1 MSGTGLLTYASPWQ
15 NESGNNRCNSTVRK
29 RQSTLAN
36 PSTRMNKTIKKQPS
50 TSFEEEEEDDYS
62 VEKENFQSLTPAS
75 IEDASTRS
83 AKVQDII
90 NNIGSV
96 KPENDGTSLT
106 NFNPVNYPTATP
118 VKSPVKTIAPF
129 YESKESTSS
138 YLGNYKDIYNSS
150 SRIGEYPYV
159 KPNSSSNSI
168 LPMTDKFT
176 EKINYMIHLLE
187 EQQKEPT
194 KHITEEFILYTF
206 LGIFVIYIVDS
217 FARVGKY
224 IR

>member
-15 NESGNNRCNSTVRK
+15 NESSNNRNNSTVRK
-29 RQSTLAN
+29 RQSTLAI
-36 PSTRMNKTIKKQPS
+36 PSNRMNKTIKKQPS
-50 TSFEEEEEDDYS
+50 VSFEEEEDDYS
-62 VEKENFQSLTPAS
+62 TEKENFQSLTPAS
-75 IEDASTRS
+75 IEDVTSRS
-83 AKVQDII
+83 SKVQEMI

-96 KPENDGTSLT
+96 KTEDDGTSLA
-106 NFNPVNYPTATP
+106 NFNPVNYSEKSAPPP
-118 VKSPVKTIAPF
+118 VKSIAPF
-129 YESKESTSS
+129 YESKESASA

-159 KPNSSSNSI
+159 KPTNNSNSI
-168 LPMTDKFT
+168 LPISDKFT

>member
-15 NESGNNRCNSTVRK
+15 NESNNRSNNTVRK
-29 RQSTLAN
+29 RQSTLPTPCMRN
-36 PSTRMNKTIKKQPS
+36 NKTIKKNPA
-50 TSFEEEEEDDYS
+50 TLPNIEDADEYP
-62 VEKENFQSLTPAS
+62 VDRENFQSLTPATLDDDKS
-75 IEDASTRS
+75 RST
-83 AKVQDII
+83 KIQEII
-90 NNIGSV
+90 NNVGSI
-96 KPENDGTSLT
+96 KTEDDGTALA
-106 NFNPVNYPTATP
+106 NFNPNTNYEKRTTKP
-118 VKSPVKTIAPF
+118 IAPF
-129 YESKESTSS
+129 YATNDSTS
-138 YLGNYKDIYNSS
+138 YPLGNYKDIYNSPS
-150 SRIGEYPYV
+150 HIGDYPYS
-159 KPNSSSNSI
+159 KPSTVNSSAVPLIN
-168 LPMTDKFT
+168 DKFT

>member
-15 NESGNNRCNSTVRK
+15 NDSTNRYNNTVRK
-29 RQSTLAN
+29 RQSTLPN
-36 PSTRMNKTIKKQPS
+36 PSIRNNKTIKKNPANLQDM
-50 TSFEEEEEDDYS
+50 EDNDEYP
-62 VEKENFQSLTPAS
+62 VDKENFQSLSP
-75 IEDASTRS
+75 STLDDSKSRS
-83 AKVQDII
+83 TKIQEII
-90 NNIGSV
+90 NNVGSV
-96 KPENDGTSLT
+96 KTEDDGTSLS
-106 NFNPVNYPTATP
+106 NFNPTSSSEKPT
-118 VKSPVKTIAPF
+118 VKTIA
-129 YESKESTSS
+129 SS
-138 YLGNYKDIYNSS
+138 YATNDSSSYDLGNYKDIYNSS
-150 SRIGEYPYV
+150 SRIGEFQFPYP
-159 KPNSSSNSI
+159 KPSSQMVPV
-168 LPMTDKFT
+168 LQDKIT

>member
-15 NESGNNRCNSTVRK
+15 NESNNRSNNTVRK
-29 RQSTLAN
+29 RQSTLPTPCMRN
-36 PSTRMNKTIKKQPS
+36 NKTIKRNP
-50 TSFEEEEEDDYS
+50 TNLPDVEDADEYP
-62 VEKENFQSLTPAS
+62 VDRENFQSLTPATLDDNKS
-75 IEDASTRS
+75 RST
-83 AKVQDII
+83 KIQEII
-90 NNIGSV
+90 NNVGSV
-96 KPENDGTSLT
+96 KPEDDGTALA
-106 NFNPVNYPTATP
+106 NFNPNTNYEKPITKP
-118 VKSPVKTIAPF
+118 IAPF
-129 YESKESTSS
+129 YATNDSTS
-138 YLGNYKDIYNSS
+138 YPLGNYKDIYNSP
-150 SRIGEYPYV
+150 SRIGDFHYS
-159 KPNSSSNSI
+159 KPSTVNAVPLIN
-168 LPMTDKFT
+168 DKFT